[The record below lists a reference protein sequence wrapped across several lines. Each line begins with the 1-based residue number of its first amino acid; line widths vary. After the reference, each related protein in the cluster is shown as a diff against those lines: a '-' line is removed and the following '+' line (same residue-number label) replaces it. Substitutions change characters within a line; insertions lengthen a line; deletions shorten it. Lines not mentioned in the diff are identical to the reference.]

1 MAARE
6 AAEEDHHSGYGLPDN
21 GVDVLP
27 DHGYQDNRAK
37 DLGPVQY
44 T

>member
-6 AAEEDHHSGYGLPDN
+6 KAEEDYHSGCGLPDN

-27 DHGYQDNRAK
+27 DHGYKNNCTK
-37 DLGPVQY
+37 DLGPV
-44 T
+44 

>member
-6 AAEEDHHSGYGLPDN
+6 EAQENRHSGHRLLDN

-27 DHGYQDNRAK
+27 HHGYK
-37 DLGPVQY
+37 DDRVKDMGSV
-44 T
+44 

>member
-6 AAEEDHHSGYGLPDN
+6 KAEENRHSGYGLLDN

-27 DHGYQDNRAK
+27 DHGYKDDRVK
-37 DLGPVQY
+37 DLGPV
-44 T
+44 

>member
-6 AAEEDHHSGYGLPDN
+6 EAEENRHSGYRLLDN

-27 DHGYQDNRAK
+27 DHDYK
-37 DLGPVQY
+37 DDRVKDMGSV
-44 T
+44 